1 MLLSSL
7 GSGGIKSIQRGTAV
21 VNAST
26 TLNITVSAV
35 DMGKSMLL
43 IDKHQII
50 GGGSTPYTGGTVA
63 ALTSTT
69 NIQVANSSAAGD
81 VLFSWQLVEYR

>member
-21 VNAST
+21 VNASS

-35 DMGKSMLL
+35 NMSKSMLL

-50 GGGSTPYTGGTVA
+50 GGGSTASTGGTVA
-63 ALTSTT
+63 SLTSTT
-69 NIQVANSSAAGD
+69 NIEMANNSAAGAIQ
-81 VLFSWQLVEYR
+81 FAWQLVEFR

>member
-7 GSGGIKSIQRGTAV
+7 GGGGIKSIQRGTAV

-50 GGGSTPYTGGTVA
+50 GGGSTASTGGTVA

-69 NIQVANSSAAGD
+69 NIQVVNSSAAGD